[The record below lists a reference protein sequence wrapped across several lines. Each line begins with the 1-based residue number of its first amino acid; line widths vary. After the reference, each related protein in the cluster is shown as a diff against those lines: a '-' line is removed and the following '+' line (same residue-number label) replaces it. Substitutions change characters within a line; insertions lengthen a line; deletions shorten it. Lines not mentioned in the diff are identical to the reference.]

1 MASERCSSE
10 TSATTTTTTA
20 AAAAAAAAAGVYL
33 ADLMFEVFLA
43 FIRSSRVPTGQGKLK
58 KVREFESS
66 GKVREKSVEN
76 IFWKSQGKA
85 KGEYQTL

>member
-10 TSATTTTTTA
+10 TSATTTTT
-20 AAAAAAAAAGVYL
+20 AAAAAAAGVYL
-33 ADLMFEVFLA
+33 AYLMFEVFLA

-58 KVREFESS
+58 KVREFVESS

>member
-10 TSATTTTTTA
+10 TSATTTTT
-20 AAAAAAAAAGVYL
+20 AAAAAAAGVYL
-33 ADLMFEVFLA
+33 AYLMFEVFLA